1 MKFTKKANQMT
12 SKAKEILGRVWKK
25 IGKDDAVFLT
35 MIGIATVVVIA
46 TSIPTL
52 VVGGDDKHD
61 STVAIESTTT
71 ETEETTE
78 TSVEETTTTTTD
90 TTTTITTTETS
101 VTDTT
106 TTPVVTTSKTTQT
119 KKTTPKVTTT
129 TTVTTTAQETSTNS
143 TNETSLPDEE
153 TSIEGSTTTAATTV
167 KPQQN
172 RILIG
177 NMRITGYV
185 ATGNKT
191 ASGVYPYVG
200 GVAMNNAQR
209 KSLGIKYGDKI
220 YIEGLGTFTVFD
232 CGCKWGVID
241 VFRNTVSECYQL
253 TSYANVYIVK

>member
-46 TSIPTL
+46 TSIPAL

-129 TTVTTTAQETSTNS
+129 TVTTTAQETSTNS

-153 TSIEGSTTTAATTV
+153 TSIEGSTTTVATTV